1 MNDERIQFLEWK
13 NEKAILQQ
21 KIQIQDMYIQEAKE
35 REENLRKMNE
45 IFINTLNQ
53 QQNENVVQKFQK
65 NYEQNE
71 IEKQQDIINAQQIE
85 IKLLESKLV
94 EKENQIKLIQK
105 SNEKEIEK
113 LQKRIVELEYQL
125 SNKENIN
132 YQNII
137 EYQVNQQYDDDK
149 TLQQRKRN
157 QSPSYPTTRIRAVQQ
172 QQQQQQQPISN
183 NKFDESTIVN
193 QDQSDITSFFTRIN
207 PNLQRQMK
215 DIQSKLYNTKKK
227 LTTTTEQESSFI
239 RQSIQKIKNRSRN
252 HSISINENTY
262 CEQRSTWDDQ
272 VEYRTN
278 QTNQTNQSLICNGFR
293 FS

>member
-21 KIQIQDMYIQEAKE
+21 KIQIQEMYIQEAKE
-35 REENLRKMNE
+35 REENLRKMND

-53 QQNENVVQKFQK
+53 QQNGNVVQKFQK

-71 IEKQQDIINAQQIE
+71 IVKQQDIINAQQIE
-85 IKLLESKLV
+85 IKLLETKLA
-94 EKENQIKLIQK
+94 EKENEIKLIQK
-105 SNEKEIEK
+105 INEKEIEK
-113 LQKRIVELEYQL
+113 LQKRIVELEYL
-125 SNKENIN
+125 SCNKENIN

-137 EYQVNQQYDDDK
+137 EYQVNQQYDNDK
-149 TLQQRKRN
+149 SIQNQKRN
-157 QSPSYPTTRIRAVQQ
+157 QSPSYPTTRIRVNQQ
-172 QQQQQQQPISN
+172 QQQTILN
-183 NKFDESTIVN
+183 NKFDESTCTN
-193 QDQSDITSFFTRIN
+193 QDSNDITSFLNKIN

-215 DIQSKLYNTKKK
+215 DIQNKLLNTKKK

-252 HSISINENTY
+252 HSISINENTNY
-262 CEQRSTWDDQ
+262 EQRSTWDDQ

>member
-21 KIQIQDMYIQEAKE
+21 KIQIQEMYIQEAKE
-35 REENLRKMNE
+35 REENLRKMND

-53 QQNENVVQKFQK
+53 QQNGNVVQKFQK
-65 NYEQNE
+65 NYEQHE
-71 IEKQQDIINAQQIE
+71 IVKQQDIINAQQIE
-85 IKLLESKLV
+85 IKLLETKLA
-94 EKENQIKLIQK
+94 EKENEIKLIQK

-113 LQKRIVELEYQL
+113 LQKRIVELEYL
-125 SNKENIN
+125 SCNKENIN

-137 EYQVNQQYDDDK
+137 EYQVNQQYDNDK
-149 TLQQRKRN
+149 SIQNQKRN
-157 QSPSYPTTRIRAVQQ
+157 QSPSYPTTRIRVNQQ
-172 QQQQQQQPISN
+172 QQQTILN
-183 NKFDESTIVN
+183 NKFDEFTCTN
-193 QDQSDITSFFTRIN
+193 QDSNDITSFLNKIN

-215 DIQSKLYNTKKK
+215 DIQNKLLNTKKK

-252 HSISINENTY
+252 HSISINENTNY
-262 CEQRSTWDDQ
+262 EQRSTWDDQ

>member
-21 KIQIQDMYIQEAKE
+21 KIQIQEMYIQEAKE

-45 IFINTLNQ
+45 IFINTLNSQ
-53 QQNENVVQKFQK
+53 QHENVVQKFQK
-65 NYEQNE
+65 SYEQNE

-85 IKLLESKLV
+85 IKLLETKLS

-105 SNEKEIEK
+105 SNEKEIER
-113 LQKRIVELEYQL
+113 LQKRIIELEYL
-125 SNKENIN
+125 SCNKENIN

-137 EYQVNQQYDDDK
+137 EYQVNEQQDIDK
-149 TLQQRKRN
+149 SLQHQKRN
-157 QSPSYPTTRIRAVQQ
+157 QSPSHPTTRIRVNQQ
-172 QQQQQQQPISN
+172 SQQISS
-183 NKFDESTIVN
+183 NKFEESTCTN
-193 QDQSDITSFFTRIN
+193 QDSNDIASFLNKIN

>member
-21 KIQIQDMYIQEAKE
+21 KIQIQEMFIQEAKE

-65 NYEQNE
+65 TYEQVE
-71 IEKQQDIINAQQIE
+71 IEKKQDIINAQQI
-85 IKLLESKLV
+85 
-94 EKENQIKLIQK
+94 QIKLFEGKLAEKEHQINQIQK
-105 SNEKEIEK
+105 SYEKEIEK
-113 LQKRIVELEYQL
+113 LQKRIVELEYL
-125 SNKENIN
+125 SCNKENIN

-137 EYQVNQQYDDDK
+137 EYQVNQQYDDEK
-149 TLQQRKRN
+149 ALQQRKRN
-157 QSPSYPTTRIRAVQQ
+157 QSPSHPTTRIRVSQQ
-172 QQQQQQQPISN
+172 QQQLQQISN
-183 NKFDESTIVN
+183 NKFDESTCTN
-193 QDQSDITSFFTRIN
+193 QDSTDISGFLNRIN

-215 DIQSKLYNTKKK
+215 DIQNKLYNTKKK
-227 LTTTTEQESSFI
+227 LTTTTEQETSFI

-252 HSISINENTY
+252 HSISINENPY

-278 QTNQTNQSLICNGFR
+278 QTNQTNQSLMCNGFR